1 MVTATPKNVLG
12 TPVFVQF
19 NEAIL
24 IGTVGS
30 LLSNTI
36 YTVRVEALDSSGNVL
51 AQSEMEQLT
60 APDVPSIEQAYSKLS
75 NSITVEWTTRTGATG
90 YILRAQSGKSIIE
103 TTVGSSPG
111 TLNNLKPASEY
122 TITVMSVNTGGRS
135 QPSKPKKAKTV
146 LSAPNLTSSSP
157 SNDTIVV
164 SWSPVF
170 MAEGCQLS
178 IMRSDG
184 LGSRLKTNA
193 SQSHVT
199 FTELEAGITYSIKA
213 NAYDADYTLGDDAT
227 VSQITRPARP
237 ESVQVT
243 LANSRAIGM
252 EVSWSRVEG
261 ADNYTAYSTD
271 GLNCTGVDVKCQ
283 IGPLQCGNNYSVSVL
298 AYNRAGPSVAS
309 LPAYFLTDVTS
320 IVEAVASNLTV
331 SWSVMS
337 FAENYTAFV
346 KRDDG
351 LENSCSTGL
360 NICYFQIQCGFT
372 YFISVFAY
380 NKAGQSPLGNDF
392 NYTTAPCCPEN
403 ILPVFVSSDTLEIT
417 WSAVRGAEI
426 YETKAGHDGHL
437 LQCNDTATVCALTDL
452 QCNARYTV
460 VVTSCSEARGCN
472 SSCLPHYVE
481 TAPCSPQIVN
491 ISKVNVST
499 FSISWISDNDAANYT
514 VRIQAEEDTEAEVQ
528 TCRSTGRSCQFNDL
542 PCGAT
547 FGVSAIAATSAGE
560 SLPSYTVP
568 LETDPCCPQNL
579 TVTQVTQSMTN
590 VSWSEG
596 TGAQSY
602 VTVLESSRGKA
613 QCHTLQTHCLLG
625 CITCG
630 TNYTVTLNS
639 ISESGLMTHCRY
651 HGYSSRFAI
660 TSITSPAAAQLNVKW
675 TAYPGATY
683 YFLDLRVLNS
693 NTIAPVAIM
702 VPGTA
707 ITKLVQGLRAGS
719 DYNVTVKA
727 TTGINYNVVAS
738 AWKLAT
744 TGIQTKYNCAGGFV
758 LVTWQP
764 SFGASSYKVSA
775 VQQNGSTFTCTSET
789 TRCLMYGLTCGKT
802 LTVRVTATL
811 NNCESNVNSVAVF
824 ETGPCAPSNLSFYR
838 DCYSNA
844 VIFSWNASLYAAY
857 YSAIAVASNGT
868 VVECRTVDTSCF
880 FTNFTCGMGYVLTV
894 SAYNS
899 YCNSNRSASIRVQT
913 APCEPHNVKI
923 RADCQM
929 DMLVAQWDYAAGA
942 LSYTIEATSN
952 NGQQYNCSS
961 FMNSCVIPEV
971 NCGESLNAW
980 IIASDDECNNSKA
993 LSEVVETVPCSPS
1006 VIKADAGCTAD
1017 SISVFWADTNG
1028 AVTYITTAEGSDGEH
1043 SFCTS
1048 SHNNCH
1054 LTDLPCGQSYNI
1066 SVIAS
1071 NSKCNSSRSNTV
1083 FAYTVPCGPE
1093 HIEADTDCLTGI
1105 VTVLWDAS
1113 EGAHMYS
1120 AIAESVNGTQNVCN
1134 STDTNC
1140 IMAGL
1145 ECGQPYM
1152 ISVRSSSGNC
1162 QSMPSKEVLIQQGG
1176 AMPPSE
1182 SQESAHV
1189 SWELPHIE
1197 LGPERWSFFL
1207 YSCSMGRGSV
1217 GPLQFH

>member
-1 MVTATPKNVLG
+1 MQAGEPLMSLPDVPPLLPGTFLNQSSTVTAGQKGFQVSLYTVTSKSISVQWTKLAGTHSFMVTATPKNVLG

-309 LPAYFLTDVTS
+309 LPAYFLTVPCAPDVTS

-651 HGYSSRFAI
+651 HGYSSSACCPSSVKLYRMANSVIRVHWRAAVLSQDYQVDLFGSKANFSCTPSTGSSFCDVKEI
-660 TSITSPAAAQLNVKW
+660 SCGDVYTVVVSPVSSDGSKV
-675 TAYPGATY
+675 TFCP
-683 YFLDLRVLNS
+683 R
-693 NTIAPVAIM
+693 
-702 VPGTA
+702 
-707 ITKLVQGLRAGS
+707 KLYS
-719 DYNVTVKA
+719 
-727 TTGINYNVVAS
+727 
-738 AWKLAT
+738 
-744 TGIQTKYNCAGGFV
+744 
-758 LVTWQP
+758 
-764 SFGASSYKVSA
+764 VSCS
-775 VQQNGSTFTCTSET
+775 G
-789 TRCLMYGLTCGKT
+789 
-802 LTVRVTATL
+802 
-811 NNCESNVNSVAVF
+811 SNV
-824 ETGPCAPSNLSFYR
+824 GM
-838 DCYSNA
+838 
-844 VIFSWNASLYAAY
+844 VIYQ
-857 YSAIAVASNGT
+857 G
-868 VVECRTVDTSCF
+868 
-880 FTNFTCGMGYVLTV
+880 
-894 SAYNS
+894 
-899 YCNSNRSASIRVQT
+899 
-913 APCEPHNVKI
+913 K
-923 RADCQM
+923 
-929 DMLVAQWDYAAGA
+929 
-942 LSYTIEATSN
+942 
-952 NGQQYNCSS
+952 
-961 FMNSCVIPEV
+961 
-971 NCGESLNAW
+971 
-980 IIASDDECNNSKA
+980 
-993 LSEVVETVPCSPS
+993 
-1006 VIKADAGCTAD
+1006 
-1017 SISVFWADTNG
+1017 
-1028 AVTYITTAEGSDGEH
+1028 
-1043 SFCTS
+1043 
-1048 SHNNCH
+1048 
-1054 LTDLPCGQSYNI
+1054 
-1066 SVIAS
+1066 
-1071 NSKCNSSRSNTV
+1071 
-1083 FAYTVPCGPE
+1083 
-1093 HIEADTDCLTGI
+1093 
-1105 VTVLWDAS
+1105 
-1113 EGAHMYS
+1113 
-1120 AIAESVNGTQNVCN
+1120 
-1134 STDTNC
+1134 STD
-1140 IMAGL
+1140 
-1145 ECGQPYM
+1145 
-1152 ISVRSSSGNC
+1152 
-1162 QSMPSKEVLIQQGG
+1162 
-1176 AMPPSE
+1176 
-1182 SQESAHV
+1182 
-1189 SWELPHIE
+1189 
-1197 LGPERWSFFL
+1197 
-1207 YSCSMGRGSV
+1207 
-1217 GPLQFH
+1217 